1 MENPLKPQLI
11 LKTYPV
17 MKNLFKLMLLLLVT
31 VTTSCSNDDNNTGT
45 SGFIVKLV
53 DAPGDYA
60 SVFVNVQAIEA
71 IVDGNAIQFNV
82 EQPGPVDLLTLT
94 GGNFAALL
102 NENIPSGRLSQI
114 RLILGE
120 MENNILLEGETE
132 LRDLKT
138 PSAQQSGLK
147 LNVNY
152 DLQPGVTYNFILDFN
167 VDKSI
172 VELGAG
178 QGYILKPVIRVITE
192 AESGAI
198 SGTVAPA
205 MAATITATDGDTEI
219 TANTNTDTGEFLLY
233 GVPAG
238 TYTVVI
244 ETAGGDI
251 VTVTDVVVEIGV
263 TTPMETVNF

>member
-1 MENPLKPQLI
+1 
-11 LKTYPV
+11 
-17 MKNLFKLMLLLLVT
+17 MLCLLVT
-31 VTTSCSNDDNNTGT
+31 GTTLVSCSKDDNNGS
-45 SGFIVKLV
+45 SGITVKLI

-60 SVFVNVQAIEA
+60 EVLVNVQAIEV
-71 IVDGNAIQFNV
+71 IVDGNPIQYDV
-82 EQPGPVDLLTLT
+82 VQPGQYDLLTLV

-114 RLILGE
+114 RLILG
-120 MENNILLEGETE
+120 NNDNELLLEGETSHRP
-132 LRDLKT
+132 LQT

-152 DLQPGVTYNFILDFN
+152 DLQPGVTYDFILDFN
-167 VDKSI
+167 VEQSI

-178 QGYILKPVIRVITE
+178 QGYILKPVIRTITE

-198 SGTVAPA
+198 SGTVSPA
-205 MAATITATDGDTEI
+205 MAATITATDGNTEI
-219 TANTNTDTGEFLLY
+219 TANTDINTGEFLLY
-233 GVPAG
+233 GVPEG

-244 ETAGGDI
+244 EPAEGNI
-251 VTVTDVVVEIGV
+251 VTVTDVVVETGV